1 MIKYVHNEVR
11 RGVKKMAN
19 LGVDFETTRV
29 NYNLP
34 TKLVNRVKE
43 YAREMGVPITYG
55 VVLLLNKG
63 LDSEKTL
70 NAMTKINEMYEDY
83 KSGKLSDI
91 VKESSES

>member
-1 MIKYVHNEVR
+1 MGLYNVEI
-11 RGVKKMAN
+11 
-19 LGVDFETTRV
+19 ETTRV

-43 YAREMGVPITYG
+43 YSKEMGVPITYG

-83 KSGKLSDI
+83 KNGKFNIDENSDDS
-91 VKESSES
+91 VFTTPTTL